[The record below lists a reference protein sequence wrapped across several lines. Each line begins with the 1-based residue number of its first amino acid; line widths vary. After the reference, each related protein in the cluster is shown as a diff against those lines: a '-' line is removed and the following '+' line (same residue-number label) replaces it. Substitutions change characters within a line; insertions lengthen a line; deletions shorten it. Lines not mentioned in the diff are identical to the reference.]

1 MLGLGNSMT
10 GGAALKAA
18 FAPASLGSLD
28 IHYDFSTLT
37 GSDDD
42 AVASF
47 ANAGAGGS
55 DYNLSN
61 ATASQQP
68 QLSTD
73 EMNLN
78 SLHFDGNDR
87 MQMANAYLTTDK
99 TFTFFCVFTSD
110 DLAADTFFAGSD
122 AGNDQIGTFNTIN
135 VTTRFNADAGA
146 NHNSALYIK
155 TSTTTGDEYDPDGDG
170 SFNNSDITTTAFTFS
185 ASTTHVLVI
194 TRDASNTVKIFN
206 EDQNLIGAGTSK
218 TNGQAD
224 TNFDVQWIGSFS
236 SGSSSAQ
243 GTIGEIGLY
252 NKTLSDSEAQT
263 LAGYLATK
271 WNA

>member
-1 MLGLGNSMT
+1 MLGLGNSIT
-10 GGAALKAA
+10 GGAALSG
-18 FAPASLGSLD
+18 FAPADFGSLD

-37 GSDDD
+37 GNDGD

-47 ANAGAGGS
+47 ANAGEGGS
-55 DYNLSN
+55 NYNLSHSN
-61 ATASQQP
+61 AVQQP
-68 QLSTD
+68 QVSTD

-78 SLHFDGNDR
+78 SLHFDGDDR
-87 MQMANAYLTTDK
+87 MQMANTYLTTDK

-110 DLAADTFFAGSD
+110 NMATDTFFAGND
-122 AGNDQIGTFNTIN
+122 AGNDQIGIFNNQN
-135 VTTRFNADAGA
+135 VTTRFNSNAGA
-146 NHNSALYIK
+146 SHNSALYIK

-185 ASTTHVLVI
+185 ASTNHVYVI

-206 EDQNLIGAGTSK
+206 ENQDLIGVGTSK
-218 TNGQAD
+218 TNGHAD
-224 TNFDVQWIGSFS
+224 TNFEVEYIGSFS
-236 SGSSSAQ
+236 NGSSSAQ

-271 WNA
+271 WGA